1 MTMKQHSIFTN
12 ALLWAAAIL
21 AAAAVGAPTFL
32 SHILLPSLGSM
43 SMLVGWQA
51 RRVKPCAA

>member
-1 MTMKQHSIFTN
+1 MTMKQHSILTN
-12 ALLWAAAIL
+12 ALLWAAAII

-32 SHILLPSLGSM
+32 SLILLPLLGFM
-43 SMLVGWQA
+43 SMLVSWQA